1 MNDRLSDSTRDQYL
15 ALTRSAGW
23 HELPDRTHL
32 ELRGGDRATL
42 LHNLCTNDIRRLQPG
57 QGCEAF
63 VLNVQGKIVGHVYVF
78 CGPDSLLLDAPPG
91 QATRLLAH
99 LDRYIIREDV
109 QLLDRS
115 AELSELLLS
124 GPDSADL
131 LRRLGAGELPAELL
145 GHQPLELAGAAVW
158 LRRVDWTSPVAWC
171 LVCQRADREP
181 LGKLL
186 TTAGATPCQAEAV
199 EAARVEQGT
208 PVFGPDISDQ
218 NLPQEV
224 HRDAR
229 AISFTKG
236 CYLGQETVARI
247 DALGHV
253 NWLLT
258 GLAGEPLVD
267 AQDELLVEGKLA
279 VRLATRVYSP
289 QLELPLAL
297 AYVRRGLE
305 RPGNQIP
312 LSHGTVTVLAL
323 PLDMAQNSPQ
333 PK

>member
-1 MNDRLSDSTRDQYL
+1 MNERLSGSTRDQHA
-15 ALTRSAGW
+15 ALTRSAGF
-23 HELPDRTHL
+23 HELLDRTHL
-32 ELRGGDRATL
+32 ELRGNDRATL

-91 QATRLLAH
+91 QASRLLAH

-115 AELSELLLS
+115 AEWTELLLS

-131 LRRLGAGELPAELL
+131 LRRLGAAQLPTELL
-145 GHQPLELAGAAVW
+145 GHQALELAGAAVW

-171 LVCQRADREP
+171 LVCQRTDREKV
-181 LGKLL
+181 GQLL
-186 TTAGATPCQAEAV
+186 AAAGAVSCQAEAV
-199 EAARVEQGT
+199 EAARVERGT

-224 HRDAR
+224 NRDAR

-258 GLAGEPLVD
+258 GVVGEPLAD
-267 AQDELLVEGKLA
+267 AQDELLVDGKPS

-289 QLELPLAL
+289 QSDGPLAL

-305 RPGNQIP
+305 RPGTRIP
-312 LSHGTVTVLAL
+312 LSNGTVSVVAL
-323 PLDMAQNSPQ
+323 PLDIAQNSQHPN
-333 PK
+333 